1 MTTHSQVETREAQG
15 VLAVGPFTLDLK
27 KRTVAGPAGTSRLT
41 PMLAALLALLM
52 RHPGEPVSR
61 RTIMREVWDTS
72 YMEDTR
78 TLNVHV
84 SWLRRRI
91 EPQPLF
97 PTYLV
102 TRRGEGYVFY
112 PDGQRAGSAAQ

>member
-15 VLAVGPFTLDLK
+15 VLAVGAFTLDLK
-27 KRTVAGPAGTSRLT
+27 KRTVAGPAGISRLT

-102 TRRGEGYVFY
+102 TRRGEASVLVGH
-112 PDGQRAGSAAQ
+112 G